1 MVACLLFDF
10 KKWRKRSRMIQFPPL
25 GAEIIKILILP
36 EHPECLCLHLN
47 VNEKVPIWQV
57 VLDLEIENIVTGYG
71 FGQTFSEAKTEA
83 LQFLVKRTSHHNDPV
98 ITNR

>member
-10 KKWRKRSRMIQFPPL
+10 KKWQQRSRKIQFPPL
-25 GAEIIKILILP
+25 GTEIIKILILP

-47 VNEKVPIWQV
+47 VDEKAPIWQV

-71 FGQTFSEAKTEA
+71 FGQTFSDARTEA
-83 LQFLVKRTSHHNDPV
+83 FQLLVKRTSHNNDPV
-98 ITNR
+98 TTNR